1 MFRLPGEST
10 RVDDVSI
17 LVVDAHVLVRDG
29 LRRIVEEHSD
39 LRVVEEASSGY
50 EAVAVAAD
58 KQPEI
63 VLLGVEDLDDDVAV
77 TVNRIRQV
85 SPGSRTI
92 VLPMTDNPRVLRRL
106 LAIGIGGYLSKSAT
120 RQGLVAAIRY
130 ARHNNGTVLLA
141 ASAEVFAEAEDAEP
155 DLLSA
160 REREILELAAEARTN
175 SQISRELHLS
185 EATVKRHLR
194 NIFSKL
200 GAVSRIDAVNKAVAA
215 SLISSARL

>member
-50 EAVAVAAD
+50 EAVAVAAE

-63 VLLGVEDLDDDVAV
+63 VLLGVDVLDDDDAV

-155 DLLSA
+155 DLLST